1 MPDVAYGTPVADTG
15 PVPLGTPVYPPPPVS
30 PAAAAPAVNQHAF
43 DGRDDFS
50 RPLPMRVGGC
60 GVKRHI
66 GGRVLLPDWLHVS
79 GCCATLTVDT
89 REMLQPDHPHGA
101 EIVIGSQCGSLSPP
115 YFCCSSLTL
124 LVSPDRPASAA
135 PPVGCCCC
143 CSGLTVVKSDQRAG
157 GRAAAPQSRAG
168 AMHVGGSGCCSTAR
182 VLLLDLGQPHGAPS
196 SLGLL

>member
-43 DGRDDFS
+43 GGRDDYS

-79 GCCATLTVDT
+79 GCC
-89 REMLQPDHPHGA
+89 
-101 EIVIGSQCGSLSPP
+101 SLCPP

-135 PPVGCCCC
+135 PP
-143 CSGLTVVKSDQRAG
+143 
-157 GRAAAPQSRAG
+157 
-168 AMHVGGSGCCSTAR
+168 AR